1 MHTYSDEVK
10 KFIEENVR
18 GNTSTELTRMVNDN
32 FGTNYGVNN
41 IRAYMKNHKL
51 RNGLD
56 TSFKKGHTPANKGKK
71 GICGRGC
78 EKTWFKKGQIP
89 SNHRPVGSER
99 IDGKDGYILIKVAEP
114 NKWKHKH
121 RVIWE
126 QHNGPIPKGYVVI
139 FLDGDKLN
147 LDINNLK
154 LISRHELKILN
165 TEGLKSNDAEITE
178 TGVLIA
184 RLICAKSNQK
194 KKISKKN

>member
-18 GNTSTELTRMVNDN
+18 GNTSTELTRMVNDK

-41 IRAYMKNHKL
+41 IKAYMKNHKL

-56 TSFKKGHTPANKGKK
+56 TSFKKGHIPANKGKK

-78 EKTWFKKGQIP
+78 EKTWFKKGHTP
-89 SNHRPVGSER
+89 SNHKPVGSER
-99 IDGKDGYILIKVAEP
+99 IDSKDGYVLIKVAEP
-114 NKWKHKH
+114 RTWKHKH

-126 QHNGPIPKGYVVI
+126 QHHGPIPKDYVVI
-139 FLDGDKLN
+139 FLDGDKQN
-147 LDINNLK
+147 LDINNLA
-154 LISRHELKILN
+154 LITRNELKIMNNQRLRS
-165 TEGLKSNDAEITE
+165 EDAAITE

-184 RLICAKSNQK
+184 RLISTKDKCK
-194 KKISKKN
+194 KKAIK

>member
-18 GNTSTELTRMVNDN
+18 GNTSTELTRMVNDK

-56 TSFKKGHTPANKGKK
+56 TSFKKGHIPANKGKK

-78 EKTWFKKGQIP
+78 EKTWFKKGQTP
-89 SNHRPVGSER
+89 SNHKPVGSER
-99 IDGKDGYILIKVAEP
+99 IDSKDGYVLIKVAEP
-114 NKWKHKH
+114 RTWKHKH

-126 QHNGPIPKGYVVI
+126 QHHGPIPKDYVVI
-139 FLDGDKLN
+139 FLDGDKQN
-147 LDINNLK
+147 LDINNLA
-154 LISRHELKILN
+154 LITRNELKIMNNQRLRS
-165 TEGLKSNDAEITE
+165 EDAAITE

-184 RLICAKSNQK
+184 RLISTKDKCK
-194 KKISKKN
+194 KKAIK

>member
-18 GNTSTELTRMVNDN
+18 GNTSTELTRMVNDK

-56 TSFKKGHTPANKGKK
+56 TSFKKGHIPANKGKK

-78 EKTWFKKGQIP
+78 EKTWFKKGHTP
-89 SNHRPVGSER
+89 SNHKPVGSER
-99 IDGKDGYILIKVAEP
+99 IDSKDGYVLIKVAEP
-114 NKWKHKH
+114 RTWKHKH

-126 QHNGPIPKGYVVI
+126 QHHGPIPKDYVVI
-139 FLDGDKLN
+139 FLDGDKQN
-147 LDINNLK
+147 LDINNLA
-154 LISRHELKILN
+154 LITRNELKIMNNQRLRS
-165 TEGLKSNDAEITE
+165 EDAAITE

-184 RLICAKSNQK
+184 RLISTKDKCK
-194 KKISKKN
+194 KKAIK

>member
-18 GNTSTELTRMVNDN
+18 GNTSTELTRMVNDK

-41 IRAYMKNHKL
+41 IKAYMKNHKL

-56 TSFKKGHTPANKGKK
+56 TSFKKGHIPANKGKK

-78 EKTWFKKGQIP
+78 EKTWFKKGHTP
-89 SNHRPVGSER
+89 SNHKPVGSER
-99 IDGKDGYILIKVAEP
+99 IDSEDGYVLIKVAEP
-114 NKWKHKH
+114 RTWKHKH

-126 QHNGPIPKGYVVI
+126 QHHGPIPKDYVVI
-139 FLDGDKLN
+139 FLDGDKQN
-147 LDINNLK
+147 LDINNLA
-154 LISRHELKILN
+154 LITRNELKIMNNQRLRS
-165 TEGLKSNDAEITE
+165 EDAAITE

-184 RLICAKSNQK
+184 RLISTKDKCK
-194 KKISKKN
+194 KKAIK

>member
-18 GNTSTELTRMVNDN
+18 GNTSTELTRMVNDK

-41 IRAYMKNHKL
+41 IKAYMKNHKL

-56 TSFKKGHTPANKGKK
+56 TSFKKGHIPANKGKK

-78 EKTWFKKGQIP
+78 EKTWFKKGQTP
-89 SNHRPVGSER
+89 SNHKPVGSER
-99 IDGKDGYILIKVAEP
+99 IDSKDGYVLIKVAEP
-114 NKWKHKH
+114 RTWKHKH

-126 QHNGPIPKGYVVI
+126 QHHGPIPKDYVVI
-139 FLDGDKLN
+139 FLDGDKQN
-147 LDINNLK
+147 LDINNLA
-154 LISRHELKILN
+154 LITRNELKIMNNQRLRS
-165 TEGLKSNDAEITE
+165 EDAAITE

-184 RLICAKSNQK
+184 RLISTKDKCK
-194 KKISKKN
+194 KKAIK

>member
-18 GNTSTELTRMVNDN
+18 GNTSTELTRMVNDK

-41 IRAYMKNHKL
+41 IRAYMNNHKL

-56 TSFKKGHTPANKGKK
+56 TSFKKGHIPANKGKK

-78 EKTWFKKGQIP
+78 EKTWFKKGQTP
-89 SNHRPVGSER
+89 SNHKPVGSER
-99 IDGKDGYILIKVAEP
+99 IDSKDGYVLIKVAEP
-114 NKWKHKH
+114 RTWKHKH

-126 QHNGPIPKGYVVI
+126 QHHGPIPKDYVVI
-139 FLDGDKLN
+139 FLDGDKQN
-147 LDINNLK
+147 LDINNLA
-154 LISRHELKILN
+154 LITRNELKIMNNQRLRS
-165 TEGLKSNDAEITE
+165 EDADITE

-184 RLICAKSNQK
+184 RLISTKDKCK
-194 KKISKKN
+194 KKAIK